1 MTKEFADRYFLGV
14 DVGTGS
20 ARAGVFDRSG
30 RLIASDRAPVAL
42 WQEAGD
48 IVEQSS
54 EDIWHA
60 VCRSV
65 RGAVGQAGIAPDSIA
80 GIGFDAT
87 CSLVVLGEGGE
98 PLPVGPSGDPAR
110 NVIVWMDHRA
120 ADQARR
126 INQTGEKV
134 LEYVGGAISPEME
147 TPKLLWLA
155 ENMPDT
161 FSRAWQFMD
170 LTDFLTW
177 RATGSLSRS
186 ICTVTCKWTY
196 LGHENRWDGNFFRSV
211 GLGVLADE
219 QFRRIG

>member
-110 NVIVWMDHRA
+110 NVIV
-120 ADQARR
+120 
-126 INQTGEKV
+126 
-134 LEYVGGAISPEME
+134 
-147 TPKLLWLA
+147 
-155 ENMPDT
+155 
-161 FSRAWQFMD
+161 
-170 LTDFLTW
+170 
-177 RATGSLSRS
+177 
-186 ICTVTCKWTY
+186 
-196 LGHENRWDGNFFRSV
+196 
-211 GLGVLADE
+211 
-219 QFRRIG
+219 